1 MKNGILRVSGSVLAS
16 AAALLMPGCVS
27 DDEAML
33 FNRLAHSAL
42 GVVPGMAGTGGV
54 YVAPVMQAG
63 QGIVNAV
70 TAHVIAKNR
79 ATRQQQQ
86 LAEARGAEY
95 YRQLS
100 PQQRSSAGRKLAV
113 STGATPGSKGKAVMI
128 YDTQTGKTT
137 GTVYSVKSTPSQGKT
152 MIIEST
158 PATYI
163 GRGSTP
169 ATYL

>member
-1 MKNGILRVSGSVLAS
+1 MKKPNSKDMVQAIVAS
-16 AAALLMPGCVS
+16 AVLLIPGCVT
-27 DDEAML
+27 DDEA
-33 FNRLAHSAL
+33 RLVQGLVSPIL
-42 GVVPGMAGTGGV
+42 GAVPGMAGIS
-54 YVAPVMQAG
+54 APYIAPAVQAG

-79 ATRQQQQ
+79 ATQQQQQ

-100 PQQRSSAGRKLAV
+100 PQQRSSAGRNLAV
-113 STGATPGSKGKAVMI
+113 STSASPGSKGKPVMI

-137 GTVYSVKSTPSQGKT
+137 GTVYNVKSTPSQGKT

>member
-1 MKNGILRVSGSVLAS
+1 MKNTQTMARVALAS
-16 AAALLMPGCVS
+16 AGLFISGCVT
-27 DDEAML
+27 DDQAIL
-33 FNRLAHSAL
+33 LNQLANSGL
-42 GVVPGMAGTGGV
+42 GIVPGLAGV
-54 YVAPVMQAG
+54 NAPYLAPALQAG

-79 ATRQQQQ
+79 ATQQQQQ

-113 STGATPGSKGKAVMI
+113 STSATPGTKGKPVMI

-137 GTVYSVKSTPSQGKT
+137 GTVYNVKSTPSQGKT

>member
-1 MKNGILRVSGSVLAS
+1 MNKTIRKITAIVTVSSTLTIS
-16 AAALLMPGCVS
+16 GCVT
-27 DDEAML
+27 DDEA
-33 FNRLAHSAL
+33 RLVQGLVTPIL
-42 GVVPGMAGTGGV
+42 GAVPGMAGV
-54 YVAPVMQAG
+54 SAPYIAPAVQAG

-79 ATRQQQQ
+79 ATQQQQQ

-95 YRQLS
+95 YRQLP

-113 STGATPGSKGKAVMI
+113 STSATPGTKGKSVMI
-128 YDTQTGKTT
+128 YDTRTGKTT
-137 GTVYSVKSTPSQGKT
+137 GTVYNVDKTPAKGGT

-163 GRGSTP
+163 GGGSTP